1 MLDKDVKVLM
11 VATQEIVDDISD
23 GGKRVSNR
31 NYELLK
37 RVFGEEKVTLIMYTN
52 NTTDK
57 QCNNIIRLA
66 AYSNLFERCI
76 NILSGRLFTSK
87 KNEDWLVEYI
97 AKNSFDLIFLDRSL
111 YGNLVKKIERR
122 NLTCMIWTFTHN
134 VEFNYFKSKFRKKR
148 LLGNI
153 ICNVVKKSEQR
164 TFQCSDFIMTLTDR
178 DTLLI
183 SQLYEIQSIYV
194 IPTSFADRYDE
205 RKYSRNGKLGKDLL
219 FIGSMFGPNYDGIKW
234 FVENVMTEL
243 PECNLKIVGKGF
255 EKKKK
260 ELNKSN
266 VEVIG
271 SVDDL
276 EEYYYQNN
284 IMVMPIFY
292 GDGQKVKTAEA
303 MMYGK
308 VILATDEALEGY
320 SVQGIEGI
328 YRCNTKEEFINKLK
342 EIRSYDENVLST
354 NVRQLFQNNY
364 DFESIVKRCS
374 MDFYKVIEQRK

>member
-11 VATQEIVDDISD
+11 VATQEIIDDLSD
-23 GGKRVSNR
+23 GGKKVSNR

-37 RVFGEEKVTLIMYTN
+37 RVFGEEKVNLIMYTN
-52 NTTDK
+52 NITDK
-57 QCNNIIRLA
+57 QCDNIIRLA
-66 AYSNLFERCI
+66 AYSNLFERSI
-76 NILSGRLFTSK
+76 NILSGCLFTSK

-111 YGNLVKKIERR
+111 YGNLVKKIKRR
-122 NLTCMIWTFTHN
+122 NLPCMIWTFAHN

-153 ICNVVKKSEQR
+153 ICNIVKKSEQR

-178 DTLLI
+178 DELLI
-183 SQLYEIQSIYV
+183 SQRYGIQSNYV

-205 RKYSRNGKLGKDLL
+205 RKHSRNGKLGKDIL

-328 YRCNTKEEFINKLK
+328 YRCNTKEEFINKIK

-374 MDFYKVIEQRK
+374 MDFHKVIEQRK